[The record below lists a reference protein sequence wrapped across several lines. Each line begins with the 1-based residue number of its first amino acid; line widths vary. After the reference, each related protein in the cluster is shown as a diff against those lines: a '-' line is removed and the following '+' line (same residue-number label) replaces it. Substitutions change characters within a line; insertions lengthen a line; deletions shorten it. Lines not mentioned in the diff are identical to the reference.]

1 VSIVLKTS
9 GFNLVHTQGTD
20 SANDISFQKIVW
32 SPEKKSRNL
41 ENAYRLCEEA
51 GINARS
57 NLAVVGFKNNNDD
70 LIRLI
75 DAPDNGDLFEK
86 IDGNALITDT
96 NVCLMGWASDCCLLA
111 IVGDGGETLAVVH
124 ASVNSFS
131 KGIIERT
138 LEAMRE
144 RGVRRFEAYI
154 GVCAGECCYEYGE
167 DRAKLDFA
175 NYPDFIKP
183 SQVDGKVFLDLYG
196 AIIYCLER
204 HGVEVTEL
212 SPECH
217 CNICAKA
224 SDGRFVYPSFRR
236 DVDENGN
243 HVNGQY
249 GLFICKN

>member
-1 VSIVLKTS
+1 MLDK
-9 GFNLVHTQGTD
+9 N
-20 SANDISFQKIVW
+20 AKIW

-51 GINARS
+51 GINARG

-70 LIRLI
+70 LIRFI
-75 DAPDNGDLFEK
+75 DAPDNGDLFKK

-144 RGVRRFEAYI
+144 RGVRRFKAYI
-154 GVCAGECCYEYGE
+154 GVCAGVCCYEYGE
-167 DRAKLDFA
+167 DRAWIDFA
-175 NYPDFIKP
+175 NYLNFIEY
-183 SQVDGKVFLDLYG
+183 SLVDGKVFLDLYR
-196 AIIYCLER
+196 AIIYCLKR

-224 SDGRFVYPSFRR
+224 SDGRFIYPSFRR
-236 DVDENGN
+236 DVDEDGN